1 MSRRINP
8 VEKTMFNLKTL
19 AGVIASFGIA
29 TAAQALPI
37 SSTFQTGATQW
48 SDDSAEIL
56 IDRDG
61 NGVLSAGDWLVGV
74 LQITSFPTAV
84 PTTASSYNTLTAFFA
99 NQVES
104 VTPIGGP
111 IPGAACGNL
120 LLTSCATFSFVP
132 IADAGLGGGLIE
144 AIAAINGLFGAGT
157 IPAFNDPD
165 LLASAIGSNTAAL
178 FFEDVGAQTPVDRED
193 PIEQGFTAATDGV
206 LRMVLDME
214 DPWFANGPANLA
226 QFGLLP
232 EGGAAG
238 AFGTE
243 LTIAAE
249 GFANIEFTS
258 DKIQVIGNL
267 YAPTDEG
274 TWPVNDDAT
283 FTMQTR
289 VVPEPSSLAL
299 LGIAALGA
307 ATMRRRSKKT
317 A

>member
-61 NGVLSAGDWLVGV
+61 SGTLSAGDWLVGV

-84 PTTASSYNTLTAFFA
+84 PSTASSYNTLTAFFA
-99 NQVES
+99 NEVSS
-104 VTPIGGP
+104 VSNLP
-111 IPGAACGNL
+111 ALACGNAV
-120 LLTSCATFSFVP
+120 LTSCGLFEFVP
-132 IADAGLGGGLIE
+132 ITDSGLGGGLVE
-144 AIAAINGLFGAGT
+144 AIAAINFVFGAGT

-165 LLASAIGSNTAAL
+165 GLAAAMNSNTAAL

-193 PIEQGFTAATDGV
+193 PIEDGFTAATDGV

-214 DPWFANGPANLA
+214 NDWSAIGPQDLT
-226 QFGLLP
+226 QFTLLP

-238 AFGTE
+238 SFGTE

-249 GFANIEFTS
+249 GFANVEFTS
-258 DKIQVIGNL
+258 DKVQVIGNL